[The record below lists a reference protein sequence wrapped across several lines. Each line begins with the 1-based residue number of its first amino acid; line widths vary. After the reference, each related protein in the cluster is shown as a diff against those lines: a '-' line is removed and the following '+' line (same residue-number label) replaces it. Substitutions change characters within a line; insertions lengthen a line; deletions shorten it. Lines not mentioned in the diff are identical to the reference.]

1 METIDLSSADYW
13 QSDSIDLRLNP
24 KRPVQSEGVTA
35 FLQNEV
41 GIRSAV
47 VIPTSGSSGEA
58 KFVVLSKHAILASAR
73 AVNIHCGIEANDRWL
88 GGLSTFHVGGL
99 GIYARAYCNGAE
111 VVPMPWE
118 NWRRDGGPLLDAITT
133 TGATLTSLTPVH
145 LCDLVRAGADAPE
158 SLRMVFL
165 GGGRVE
171 KSLVDRARSLGW
183 PIRVTYGMSEAASQ
197 IATGQGDEIDCL
209 PVLASWECREG
220 PDFRLQIRGDALFS
234 GYTRREGERWIY
246 VPSQNDKGW
255 FTTGDR
261 CEVSDGS
268 LRFIERA
275 DDAVKVSGELVS
287 LSGLQARLDAL
298 GISGVIVAVPEER
311 RGNELVLVVE
321 GDGNAARDQLNT
333 NLPYVEQVSRV
344 VSMNELPRTDLGK
357 LDLATIR
364 KAIDGERSQIS
375 TSPNPP
381 AEPRLARAD
390 LKTKDSGASG
400 ST

>member
-1 METIDLSSADYW
+1 M
-13 QSDSIDLRLNP
+13 
-24 KRPVQSEGVTA
+24 
-35 FLQNEV
+35 
-41 GIRSAV
+41 
-47 VIPTSGSSGEA
+47 
-58 KFVVLSKHAILASAR
+58 
-73 AVNIHCGIEANDRWL
+73 
-88 GGLSTFHVGGL
+88 
-99 GIYARAYCNGAE
+99 
-111 VVPMPWE
+111 
-118 NWRRDGGPLLDAITT
+118 
-133 TGATLTSLTPVH
+133 
-145 LCDLVRAGADAPE
+145 
-158 SLRMVFL
+158 
-165 GGGRVE
+165 
-171 KSLVDRARSLGW
+171 
-183 PIRVTYGMSEAASQ
+183 
-197 IATGQGDEIDCL
+197 
-209 PVLASWECREG
+209 
-220 PDFRLQIRGDALFS
+220 
-234 GYTRREGERWIY
+234 
-246 VPSQNDKGW
+246 
-255 FTTGDR
+255 
-261 CEVSDGS
+261 SDGS